1 MNVAKLRPEFSVFL
15 IDADFA
21 AAESLLTVIKNAGY
35 DANYF
40 PTLDSALN
48 ALKNLPPHIIVF
60 NLEALEMSAD
70 EYLAQVREV
79 SAEILTVLLASTKQ
93 TLLSLQLVEKGLAF
107 DYQVR
112 PYISPLD
119 LIQKLDRAAQRLYF
133 QFESEQ
139 LREAMTSGAL
149 GTSPSGAGPAAS
161 PAAQPPAP
169 LTASVP
175 EMSLAPEILDSFMAK
190 MSAVKDLD
198 ATIQAFIDALSSQ
211 MRNAPTLYFKYVP
224 HYLSL
229 VLSQSAWLPIEKIRG
244 IGIELKSLPSG
255 KIVEAFKDPASLAPL
270 KELLKEAFRT
280 ERFSAFTHYCDN
292 DVMGVTVIFDPLSEK
307 GQKEVARAYQGVFD
321 LAYKRNLVVK
331 EKHALEI
338 FDPLTGLHNRKFF
351 NEKVDD
357 EISRSRRISL
367 PLSLV
372 TINIDGFEGLNKELG
387 FHAGDTILKMLAALL
402 KKSMRANDIISR
414 IGPDEFVM
422 LLAHTPHMGAAV
434 KAERL
439 RRVIESTRIAVLEG
453 RQPDHITVSIG
464 VSEYPAFCNDA
475 DGLVKSADEALFQV
489 KQAGGNKVCLAT
501 VPPGFVP
508 DFTPEPAK
516 DFGKGKR

>member
-1 MNVAKLRPEFSVFL
+1 MTLAELRPEFSVFV

-21 AAESLLTVIKNAGY
+21 AAESLVTVIKNSGY
-35 DANYF
+35 DASYF
-40 PTLDSALN
+40 PTTDSAM
-48 ALKNLPPHIIVF
+48 AAIKNLPPHIVVV
-60 NLEALEMSAD
+60 NLETFEIVAET
-70 EYLAQVREV
+70 YLGQIRAV
-79 SAEILTVLLASTKQ
+79 STEILPVLLASPKQ
-93 TLLSLQLVEKGLAF
+93 AIAALQLVEKGLAF

-139 LREAMTSGAL
+139 LREAVESG
-149 GTSPSGAGPAAS
+149 
-161 PAAQPPAP
+161 QPVTAEVPPP
-169 LTASVP
+169 LVGEIP
-175 EMSLAPEILDSFMAK
+175 PPSLAPEILDGFLQK
-190 MSAVKDLD
+190 MSAVKDLET
-198 ATIQAFIDALSSQ
+198 TIQAYIDALSAQ
-211 MRNAPTLYFKYVP
+211 LHNAPTLYFKYVP

-229 VLSQSAWLPIEKIRG
+229 VLSHSAWLPIEKIRG
-244 IGIELKSLPSG
+244 IGVELKSLSPTNLQN
-255 KIVEAFKDPASLAPL
+255 AFKDPGSIAPL
-270 KELLKEAFRT
+270 KALLKEAFRAET
-280 ERFSAFTHYCDN
+280 YTAFTHYGDTE
-292 DVMGVTVIFDPLSEK
+292 VLGVTVVFESLTNSRLED
-307 GQKEVARAYQGVFD
+307 VAHAFHGIFD

-351 NEKVDD
+351 SEKIDD

-372 TINIDGFEGLNKELG
+372 TINVDGFERLNKEIG
-387 FHAGDTILKMLAALL
+387 FQQSDTVLKMLAALL
-402 KKSMRANDIISR
+402 KKSMRANDIIAR
-414 IGPDEFVM
+414 IGPDEFIM

-439 RRVIESTRIAVLEG
+439 RRAIESSRIPILEG
-453 RQPDHITVSIG
+453 REPDHITVSVG

-475 DGLVKSADEALFQV
+475 DGLIKSADEALFQV

-501 VPPGFVP
+501 VPTGFVP
-508 DFTPEPAK
+508 DFIPEPAK
-516 DFGKGKR
+516 DFVRGKR